1 MIRIRL
7 TENDE
12 IEMTDEEFNDFFNEY
27 DLEADDLILPFEEVK
42 DCIKGITL
50 LSADEAENL
59 LTEEQR
65 KCKYNNEPCWWWLR
79 SPGGGG
85 GWVRDEFLSDGYSP
99 EEIDQMFAAY
109 VNLVGSVRYVGYNVC
124 NDIGCVRPALILSN
138 LKSSNLKSIEELG
151 VGEHFEFGG
160 YTFTVISNK
169 YALCDEAIDE
179 MAFREDYEAKDANV
193 YEKSDVK
200 KFLDNWF
207 RENYK

>member
-1 MIRIRL
+1 MIRLRL
-7 TENDE
+7 IENDE
-12 IEMTDEEFNDFFNEY
+12 VEMTDEEFDDFFNEY
-27 DLEADDLILPFEEVK
+27 DLEDEDLILPFEEVK

-50 LSADEAENL
+50 LSVEEAENL

-79 SPGGGG
+79 SPG
-85 GWVRDEFLSDGYSP
+85 YS
-99 EEIDQMFAAY
+99 QYNAAFVLY
-109 VNLVGSVRYVGYNVC
+109 GGSVNYFGHRVDY
-124 NDIGCVRPALILSN
+124 DRGCVRPALKLST
-138 LKSSNLKSIEELG
+138 LKSSNLKSIKKLG
-151 VGEHFEFGG
+151 VGERFEFGG

-169 YALCDEAIDE
+169 YALCDEAIAQ
-179 MAFREDYEAKDANV
+179 MAFREDYEAKDSNV

>member
-1 MIRIRL
+1 MIRIKL
-7 TENDE
+7 IENDE
-12 IEMTDEEFNDFFNEY
+12 VEMTDEEFNDFFDEY
-27 DLEADDLILPFEEVK
+27 DLDDEDLILPFEEVK

-50 LSADEAENL
+50 LSVEEAGNL
-59 LTEEQR
+59 LTKEQR
-65 KCKYNNEPCWWWLR
+65 KCTYNGERCCWWLR
-79 SPGGGG
+79 TP
-85 GWVRDEFLSDGYSP
+85 GYS
-99 EEIDQMFAAY
+99 QYSAAY
-109 VNLVGSVRYVGYNVC
+109 VSSDGSVYFSGNLVDYDR
-124 NDIGCVRPALILSN
+124 GCVRPALILSN

-169 YALCDEAIDE
+169 YALCDEAIAE

>member
-12 IEMTDEEFNDFFNEY
+12 IKMTDEEFNDFFDEY
-27 DLEADDLILPFEEVK
+27 DLDDDDLILPFEEVK

-50 LSADEAENL
+50 LSTKEAENL

-65 KCKYNNEPCWWWLR
+65 ICKYNNEECWWLR
-79 SPGGGG
+79 SPGYYKG
-85 GWVRDEFLSDGYSP
+85 R
-99 EEIDQMFAAY
+99 AAY
-109 VNLVGSVRYVGYNVC
+109 VYFDGSVNYFGHRVSPANY
-124 NDIGCVRPALILSN
+124 CVRPALILST

-151 VGEHFEFGG
+151 AGERFEFGG
-160 YTFTVISNK
+160 YTFTIISNK
-169 YALCDEAIDE
+169 LALCDEAIAK
-179 MAFREDYEAKDANV
+179 MAFREDWEAKDAND
-193 YEKSDVK
+193 YEKSDIK

>member
-1 MIRIRL
+1 MIRIRIV
-7 TENDE
+7 ENDE
-12 IEMTDEEFNDFFNEY
+12 IEMTDEEFDDFFNEY
-27 DLEADDLILPFEEVK
+27 DLEGDDLILPFEEVK
-42 DCIKGITL
+42 DCIEGITL

-59 LTEEQR
+59 LTKEQR
-65 KCKYNNEPCWWWLR
+65 KCKYNNKPCWWWLR
-79 SPGGGG
+79 SPG
-85 GWVRDEFLSDGYSP
+85 RH
-99 EEIDQMFAAY
+99 QNFAAY
-109 VNLVGSVRYVGYNVC
+109 VNYDGSVYYYGSCVNY
-124 NDIGCVRPALILSN
+124 DSDCVRPALILSN

-169 YALCDEAIDE
+169 LALCDEAIAE
-179 MAFREDYEAKDANV
+179 MAFRKDYEAKDANV

>member
-7 TENDE
+7 IENDE

-27 DLEADDLILPFEEVK
+27 DLDDDDLILPFEEVK

-50 LSADEAENL
+50 LSAEEAENL

-65 KCKYNNEPCWWWLR
+65 KCKFEGERCCWWLR
-79 SPGGGG
+79 TPGNNQD
-85 GWVRDEFLSDGYSP
+85 R
-99 EEIDQMFAAY
+99 AAF
-109 VNLVGSVRYVGYNVC
+109 VNGDGSVRYYGIIVYFAF
-124 NDIGCVRPALILSN
+124 DCVRPALILST

-169 YALCDEAIDE
+169 YALCDEVIAE
-179 MAFREDYEAKDANV
+179 TAFREDREAKDANV

-200 KFLDNWF
+200 KFIDNWF